1 MPAVIIKDLRKSYGD
16 LKAVDGVSLE
26 IEDKEVFGIL
36 GPNGAGKTTTMEMA
50 ETLREPDSG
59 EVFVEGINILKDPK
73 AVKEIIGVQLQT
85 TVFFDNLKVREAMS
99 LFSSFY
105 PHTLGLDYLIDL
117 VNLKEKAETMVSDL
131 SGGQHKRLSIA
142 LALINDPRV
151 VFLDEP
157 TTGLDPQARHRIWEI
172 IEQLREKEKTVIITT
187 HYIEEAEYL
196 CDRVAVMD
204 HGKIIA
210 LGTPDELIDE
220 YVSKSIISFRI
231 NPEVD
236 EDVILKVIGVESA
249 HSHGQEHE
257 ITTATPQETL
267 MGLFAMAHQ
276 HGAKADE
283 INMKRANLED
293 VFLKITG
300 RKIKV

>member
-26 IEDKEVFGIL
+26 IEEKEVFGIL

-59 EVFVEGINILKDPK
+59 EVFVDGIDALKDPR

-105 PHTLGLDYLIDL
+105 PHTLDLDYLIDL
-117 VNLKEKAETMVSDL
+117 VDLKEKAETMVSDL

-142 LALINDPRV
+142 LALINDPRI

-157 TTGLDPQARHRIWEI
+157 TTGLDPQARRRVWEI
-172 IEQLREKEKTVIITT
+172 IEQLRGKDKTVIITT

-220 YVSKSIISFRI
+220 YVSKSIISFRMR
-231 NPEVD
+231 PELDDDTV
-236 EDVILKVIGVESA
+236 LKVTGVESV
-249 HSHGQEHE
+249 HSHGQEYE
-257 ITTATPQETL
+257 LTTATPQETL
-267 MGLFAMAHQ
+267 IGLFEMAYQ
-276 HGAKADE
+276 QGVKADE